1 MIRINLAPNRKR
13 TRASS
18 FSLALPAFNLGLAF
32 LVVYAVAG
40 TGVAFTWWTLS
51 REEARLTA
59 EVVAARKELATL
71 NAVVAQS
78 TQVKALLAEL
88 KHRVATLQDL
98 TKAQGQSLLIM
109 DAFADVVPPDV
120 WITGIE
126 ERSAKLKVTGAAFS
140 TTAVSDLMSNLR
152 QSGKFKEVDIVVA
165 RQDLAKSPSLVTFEV
180 TCRFES

>member
-1 MIRINLAPNRKR
+1 MIRINLAPTR
-13 TRASS
+13 TRARASIR
-18 FSLALPAFNLGLAF
+18 FAVPAFNLGLAF
-32 LVVYAVAG
+32 TLLYAVAG
-40 TGVAFTWWTLS
+40 TGVVFTWWTLT

-59 EVVAARKELATL
+59 EVDAARRELSTL

-78 TQVKALLAEL
+78 AQAKAQLAEL
-88 KHRVATLQDL
+88 KQRVQTLTQL
-98 TKAQGQSLLIM
+98 TRAQGQALLIM
-109 DAFADVVPPDV
+109 DAFADAVPTDV

-152 QSGKFKEVDIVVA
+152 RSGKFKEVDIVVA
-165 RQDLAKSPSLVTFEV
+165 RQDLAKTPSLVTFEV